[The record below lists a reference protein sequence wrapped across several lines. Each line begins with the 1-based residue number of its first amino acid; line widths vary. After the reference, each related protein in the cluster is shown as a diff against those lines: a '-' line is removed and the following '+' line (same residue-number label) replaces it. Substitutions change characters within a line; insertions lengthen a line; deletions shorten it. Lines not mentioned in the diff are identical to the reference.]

1 MLSEVHGSVDGFGF
15 GVIATARFTDK
26 GYFVTVHSI
35 RLSDV
40 AFNAWHASEALGA
53 PLLHTSQRA
62 WEAYEAEKER
72 LRREWENRMA
82 ELIGYVSSEDSSFYV
97 THNVGNIFTIVIMER

>member
-15 GVIATARFTDK
+15 GVIATARFADK

-40 AFNAWHASEALGA
+40 AFNAWYASEILDV
-53 PLLHTSQRA
+53 PFFYTSQRV
-62 WEAYEAEKER
+62 WEVYKAEKEQ
-72 LRREWENRMA
+72 LRRKWENRMA
-82 ELIGYVSSEDSSFYV
+82 ELIGYVSSEDSSFCV
-97 THNVGNIFTIVIMER
+97 THNVGDIFTIVIMER